1 MLNHNAQPASSSESP
16 ITQVLALSELKQQP
30 ASVNDAAT
38 PSLAA
43 TPGAHNPLHQVKA
56 HLTVHVG
63 SAVIPVGELMAA
75 KPSQVLRLDRRIDQ
89 PVDIVLEGQVVARG
103 QLVAVGEHFGVRI
116 TELPVP
122 LNV

>member
-1 MLNHNAQPASSSESP
+1 MSNHNAQPASSSESP
-16 ITQVLALSELKQQP
+16 VAQVLALSELKQQP
-30 ASVNDAAT
+30 ASDNHATMPSIAA
-38 PSLAA
+38 L
-43 TPGAHNPLHQVKA
+43 PGANNPLHQVKA

-75 KPSQVLRLDRRIDQ
+75 KQSQVVRLDRRIEQ
-89 PVDIVLEGQVVARG
+89 AVDIMLEGQVVARG

-122 LNV
+122 LTV